1 MRNILRKVFYFK
13 MKEINLKKNKMYET
27 KYQTK
32 QKKTKSPS
40 RIFYKRKN
48 WSGENGGQS
57 SLFSDGLRK
66 VNFTGDYLSNKLFK
80 LKSIK
85 LMTNIQETYQLRVII
100 MN

>member
-1 MRNILRKVFYFK
+1 MRKVFYFK

-27 KYQTK
+27 KYLEK

-40 RIFYKRKN
+40 KIFDNRKN
-48 WSGENGGQS
+48 WNSENGSQS

-66 VNFTGDYLSNKLFK
+66 VNFTRNYLSNKLFK

-100 MN
+100 TN